1 MYGKPARCRRRRN
14 GAPKRGDGMRSD
26 FGSVQE
32 TLTALVEVG
41 QRPGHILVTPDQQ
54 YALVLN
60 QQSGDL
66 AVIRLYSL
74 GAAQSERVRRWK
86 SAPLFT
92 LIPVGERPVSAA
104 VVSWT

>member
-1 MYGKPARCRRRRN
+1 
-14 GAPKRGDGMRSD
+14 
-26 FGSVQE
+26 
-32 TLTALVEVG
+32 
-41 QRPGHILVTPDQQ
+41 
-54 YALVLN
+54 VLN